1 MHSKGPWKPCNMA
14 FKGGKADDNIWDVYS
29 DDGELLAVSV
39 SKSDAA
45 LIAAAPLMLEAL
57 RAVLEIY
64 DEPCR
69 LDHHGLCQTHHLRR
83 NDAGE
88 PECEVE
94 LIRAAIAATEGR
106 SE

>member
-1 MHSKGPWKPCNMA
+1 MHSNGPWTATFNGEP
-14 FKGGKADDNIWDVYS
+14 DDDIWDIHS
-29 DDGELLAVSV
+29 ADGELLAVSV
-39 SKSDAA
+39 SKSDAQ
-45 LIAAAPLMLEAL
+45 LIAAAPEMLEAL
-57 RAVLEIY
+57 KSMLEVH

-94 LIRAAIAATEGR
+94 LIRAAIAAAEGR